1 LKKTDLIKAIVASLT
16 ESLLNLERAARAAH
30 AEATDESSK
39 AENKYDTRGLEA
51 AYLAGGQAK
60 QVREL
65 ADSIKLYQAL
75 PVKAFPPGAVIDI
88 SALVEIE
95 TNGAKSLYFLGP
107 RNGGLEINHK
117 GREVCVITPQSPLG
131 SMLMGRAG
139 GASWTEK
146 IGGASTKYRILNIW

>member
-1 LKKTDLIKAIVASLT
+1 MKKSDLIAAIVASLT
-16 ESLLNLERAARAAH
+16 ESLLKLERAARAAH
-30 AEATDESSK
+30 AEATHESSK

-65 ADSIKLYQAL
+65 ADSIKLYQGL
-75 PVKAFPPGAVIDI
+75 PLKEFPPGAVIDL

-95 TNGAKSLYFLGP
+95 INGAKSRYFLGT

-131 SMLMGRAG
+131 SMLMGRAA
-139 GASWTEK
+139 GATWTDK
-146 IGGASTKYRILNIW
+146 VGGASTKYRILDVW

>member
-1 LKKTDLIKAIVASLT
+1 MKMACFSTEMQKNLLLKQIVASLS
-16 ESLLNLERAARAAH
+16 ESLDLLTKAARAAH
-30 AEATDESSK
+30 AEATHESSK

-65 ADSIKLYQAL
+65 AESIKLYQAL
-75 PVKAFPPGAVIDI
+75 PLKKFPPGAVIDI

-95 TNGAKSLYFLGP
+95 INGAKSLYFLGP
-107 RNGGLEINHK
+107 RNGGLEITLK
-117 GREVCVITPQSPLG
+117 GREICVITPQSPLG

-139 GASWTEK
+139 GVSWTEK
-146 IGGASTKYRILNIW
+146 VAGA

>member
-1 LKKTDLIKAIVASLT
+1 MKKTDLIKSIVASLT

-30 AEATDESSK
+30 AEATHESSR

-60 QVREL
+60 QVREF

-75 PVKAFPPGAVIDI
+75 PLPKFPPGAVIDI

-107 RNGGLEINHK
+107 RNGGLEIIHK
-117 GREVCVITPQSPLG
+117 GREICVITPQSPLG
-131 SMLMGRAG
+131 SMVMGRAA
-139 GASWTEK
+139 GATWTDK
-146 IGGASTKYRILNIW
+146 VGGASTKYRILDVW